1 MISQTTEKIIKQF
14 KKANLSIEDRV
25 ALTTALL
32 YKLQSLPL
40 ESTFIIDSKGIS
52 VNGKVLEPEQVINF
66 TESCAALKDNFAR
79 KVIHEQ
85 IRYLAVNMGIHN
97 SLSIDTLMFA
107 KAALWCLSQEED
119 LLAKVV

>member
-1 MISQTTEKIIKQF
+1 MINKITEKLIKQF
-14 KKANLSIEDRV
+14 RKTNLSLEDRV
-25 ALTTALL
+25 ALTTVLL
-32 YKLQSLPL
+32 DKLQALPL

-79 KVIHEQ
+79 KVINEQ
-85 IRYLAVNMGIHN
+85 IRYLSVNMGIHN

-107 KAALWCLSQEED
+107 KAALWCLSQEEE
-119 LLAKVV
+119 LLSKIA